1 MCSIKWKQLI
11 KWEKW
16 HNLLSERFQDQH
28 FATVKRQSICHV
40 RKGQAALVLNTVLV
54 LSATLRILK
63 RPPFFHRYFILDG
76 TIFLQK
82 KKKSLNNMFN
92 KCFSYITVIIFQ
104 WILSFLGTLCI
115 NWFKH
120 ILLMNYISLFFH
132 TTVLYNIGFRNKC
145 NTYINPFPK
154 MYVLLLMVKHINVQY
169 IWYISLSYLSNHP
182 PQWCNGKVLVLNVVD
197 RGFQPQ
203 SDQT

>member
-82 KKKSLNNMFN
+82 KKKKKVWITCLTSVSVILRWLF
-92 KCFSYITVIIFQ
+92 FSGYWVSWGLYVLIDLSIFYWWITYHFFFTLQYYIT
-104 WILSFLGTLCI
+104 
-115 NWFKH
+115 
-120 ILLMNYISLFFH
+120 
-132 TTVLYNIGFRNKC
+132 
-145 NTYINPFPK
+145 
-154 MYVLLLMVKHINVQY
+154 
-169 IWYISLSYLSNHP
+169 
-182 PQWCNGKVLVLNVVD
+182 
-197 RGFQPQ
+197 
-203 SDQT
+203 